1 MSANE
6 RMIGRIE
13 ELTTK
18 QRRTLR
24 TRARAQRRVAMGV
37 RLCGAKTRSGRPC
50 IAKGTGRGGRCKNHG
65 GASTWAKTPEGRAK
79 CLAGLKRANDRRAA
93 EARRRGERRPRS

>member
-24 TRARAQRRVAMGV
+24 MRARAQRRVAMGIQ
-37 RLCGAKTRSGRPC
+37 LCGAKTRSGRPC
-50 IAKGTGRGGRCKNHG
+50 IAKAIKYGRCKNHG
-65 GASTWAKTPEGRAK
+65 GASTGPKTEEGRQRQIE
-79 CLAGLKRANDRRAA
+79 GLRRANARREA
-93 EARRRGERRPRS
+93 EAAQRRIKGEP